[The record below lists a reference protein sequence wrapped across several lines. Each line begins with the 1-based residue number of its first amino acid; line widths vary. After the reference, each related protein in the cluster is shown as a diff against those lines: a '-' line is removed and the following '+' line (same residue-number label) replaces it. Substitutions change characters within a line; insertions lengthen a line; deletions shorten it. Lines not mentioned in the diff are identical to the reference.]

1 MGSCKQSPKIV
12 EPAGLYIHIPFC
24 RKKCPYCDFFSISD
38 LSLLPDFVE
47 SLLAEIHLTAGL
59 MPAFDTI
66 YLGGGTPS
74 ILPQDCLQQ
83 ILTAVQR
90 EYPIVPNPEITL
102 EVNPGTVTAI
112 QLAAYRKLGINRLNI
127 GVQSFQDQ
135 NLALL
140 GRIHD
145 GQQAVDAIAWARRA
159 GFDNL
164 GLDLIC
170 GLPQQSLRMWEK
182 DLQQAVDHAVGH
194 LACYSLTF
202 EAGTQMDNDLRQ
214 GRLQP
219 PSERLVADMLAL
231 TVDRLSAS
239 GYHRYEVSNFA
250 RSPALRSRHNQKYW
264 TSVPYIGLGPSA
276 HSWIPP
282 ERYWNHKNV
291 AAYIADLASG
301 RLPVIGRERLGR
313 EQMITETIMLGLR
326 TTDGIDAARFAER
339 FGVTVEK
346 LFGDV
351 IRRLEADGWLSTGNN
366 RLVLTDRGML
376 FLDTVTAE
384 FAQRV

>member
-1 MGSCKQSPKIV
+1 MGSCAQNPNYV

-24 RKKCPYCDFFSISD
+24 RKKCPYCNFFSISD
-38 LSLLPDFVE
+38 LSLQPDFVE
-47 SLLAEIHLTAGL
+47 ALLAEIHLTADL
-59 MPAFDTI
+59 MPAFDTV

-74 ILPQDCLQQ
+74 ILPVGRLQQ
-83 ILTAVQR
+83 ILTAVQS
-90 EYPIVPNPEITL
+90 EYPILPDPEITL
-102 EVNPGTVTAI
+102 EVNPGTVTAG
-112 QLAAYRKLGINRLNI
+112 QLAAYRNMGINRLSI
-127 GVQSFQDQ
+127 GVQSFQDE
-135 NLALL
+135 NLAFL

-145 GQQAVDAIAWARRA
+145 GQQAVDTIGWARRA

-170 GLPQQSLRMWEK
+170 GLPQQSLRLWEQ
-182 DLQQAVDHAVGH
+182 DLQQAANHAVEH
-194 LACYSLTF
+194 LACYTLTF
-202 EAGTQMDNDLRQ
+202 EAGTQMQKDLQQ

-219 PSERLVADMLAL
+219 PAEQLVADMLTL
-231 TVDRLSAS
+231 TLDRLSAC

-282 ERYWNHKNV
+282 ERYWNHKDV
-291 AAYIADLASG
+291 AAYIADLGSG
-301 RLPVIGRERLGR
+301 RLPIGGRERLDR
-313 EQMITETIMLGLR
+313 KQMITEAIMLGLR
-326 TTDGIDAARFAER
+326 TADGIDAARFADR
-339 FGVTVEK
+339 FGVTVEQ

-351 IRRLEADGWLSTGNN
+351 IRRSEADGWLSTGNG
-366 RLVLTDRGML
+366 RLALTDRGML
-376 FLDTVTAE
+376 LLDAITAE